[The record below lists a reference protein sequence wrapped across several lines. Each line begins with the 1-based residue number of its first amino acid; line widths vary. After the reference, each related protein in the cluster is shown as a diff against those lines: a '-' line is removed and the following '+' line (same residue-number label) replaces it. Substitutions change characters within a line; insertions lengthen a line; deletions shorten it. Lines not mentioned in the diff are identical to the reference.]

1 MDAGHILVAVL
12 TTAAVGWLV
21 WVEFNCRR
29 NHTKQTTGVTAE
41 DTDCGA
47 ACRKEV
53 GNGDHESPGR
63 GRRKRRGLA
72 ARQET

>member
-21 WVEFNCRR
+21 WVELNCRR
-29 NHTKQTTGVTAE
+29 NRTEQTANVPAE
-41 DTDCGA
+41 EADCGA

-53 GNGDHESPGR
+53 ENGE
-63 GRRKRRGLA
+63 L
-72 ARQET
+72 

>member
-21 WVEFNCRR
+21 WVEINCRR
-29 NHTKQTTGVTAE
+29 NHSKQTTGVTAE
-41 DTDCGA
+41 ETNCGA
-47 ACRKEV
+47 ACPKEV
-53 GNGDHESPGR
+53 GNGDHERPVRRRRKGR
-63 GRRKRRGLA
+63 GLT